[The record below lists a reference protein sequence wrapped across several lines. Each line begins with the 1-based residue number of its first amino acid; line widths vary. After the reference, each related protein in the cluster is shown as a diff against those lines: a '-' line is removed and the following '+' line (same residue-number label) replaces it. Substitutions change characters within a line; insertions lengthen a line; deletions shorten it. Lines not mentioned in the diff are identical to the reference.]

1 MFNGDAV
8 ESRAPILFATPEE
21 LAAGWTCV
29 KRDGTVTPFDC
40 GKIRTAVTN
49 CFLSTYYGGAEPT
62 RDAVAPVVEEVARGA
77 VAAIAARS
85 LTQPTVEQVQ
95 QFVIQQLWI
104 KGLFPAAEHYQNYRE
119 TQRKKR
125 DLETATVFGKRLAFK
140 PFEYPD
146 CEKFKLAIQRTPWL
160 GEHYD
165 FTSDIQDFRTALAPG
180 CRSAVSRT
188 VLAISQVEV
197 AVKKF
202 WTKLGDRLQKPEFE
216 QVGVVFGESEV
227 RHADAY
233 SRILDV
239 LDLTSA
245 FDGVTKVPAI
255 RQRIEYL
262 TKALRAGAAGDD
274 RSFAKSIAIFAL
286 LVENVSLFSQFVVVK
301 SFSRKLGLLQN
312 IDNVVQVTMKEEQ
325 VHAQFGVWLTNLIR
339 AERPDWFGKA
349 FYADLRATC
358 TEAFAAEIAILDWVF
373 EDGAVP
379 TVTRPALAEFLKD
392 RINQGVTAIGGD
404 PVFEVQPATL
414 AELDW
419 FRRELQAPIDVD
431 FFHKHATN
439 YTTNT
444 EPVTADTMW

>member
-1 MFNGDAV
+1 MFNGAAV
-8 ESRAPILFATPEE
+8 ESRAPILFAAPEE

-29 KRDGTVTPFDC
+29 KRDGTVTGFDC
-40 GKIRTAVTN
+40 GKIRRAVTN

-62 RDAVAPVVEEVARGA
+62 HDAVAPVVEEVTRGA

-85 LTQPTVEQVQ
+85 LARPTVEQVQ

-119 TQRKKR
+119 TQRKRR
-125 DLETATVFGKRLAFK
+125 DLETATVFGKRVAFK

-146 CEKFKLAIQRTPWL
+146 AEKFKLAIQRTPWL
-160 GEHYD
+160 GEQID
-165 FTSDIQDFRTALAPG
+165 FTSDVQDFRVALRPG
-180 CRSAVSRT
+180 ERSAVTRT
-188 VLAISQVEV
+188 VLAVSQVEV

-239 LDLTSA
+239 LDLTAA
-245 FDGVTKVPAI
+245 FDGVTRVPAI

-262 TKALRAGAAGDD
+262 TKALRQGAAGDD
-274 RSFAKSIAIFAL
+274 RSFAKSIAVFAL

-301 SFSRKLGLLQN
+301 SFSRKTGLLQN
-312 IDNVVQVTMKEEQ
+312 IDNVVQATIKEEQ

-339 AERPDWFGKA
+339 AERPDWFGPA
-349 FYADLRATC
+349 FYADLRAAC
-358 TEAFAAEIAILDWVF
+358 AEAFAAEESILDWVF
-373 EDGAVP
+373 EEGDVP
-379 TVTRPALAEFLKD
+379 TVTRPALTEFLKD
-392 RINQGVTAIGGD
+392 RINQGVTAVGGD
-404 PVFEVQPATL
+404 PVFEVADATL

-419 FRRELQAPIDVD
+419 FTHELQAPIDVD

-439 YTTNT
+439 YNT
-444 EPVTADTMW
+444 GDKPVTADSMW

>member
-1 MFNGDAV
+1 MFGDAV
-8 ESRAPILFATPEE
+8 DSRAPILFATPEE

-29 KRDGTVTPFDC
+29 KRDGTVVPFDPA
-40 GKIRTAVTN
+40 KIRTAVTN
-49 CFLSTYYGGAEPT
+49 CFLSTYYGGAVPT
-62 RDAVAPVVEEVARGA
+62 RDNVPAVVEEVTRGA
-77 VAAIAARS
+77 VAAVAARAM
-85 LTQPTVEQVQ
+85 QRPTVEQVQ

-125 DLETATVFGKRLAFK
+125 DLETATVFGKRVAFK

-146 CEKFKLAIQRTPWL
+146 TEKFKKAIQRTPWL
-160 GEHYD
+160 DEHFD
-165 FTSDIQDFRTALAPG
+165 FTSDVQDFRVALLP
-180 CRSAVSRT
+180 CERSAVTKT
-188 VLAISQVEV
+188 VLAISQIEV

-245 FDGVTKVPAI
+245 FDGVTRVPAI

-262 TKALRAGAAGDD
+262 TKAMRQGAAGDD
-274 RSFAKSIAIFAL
+274 RSFAKSVAIFAL

-301 SFSRKLGLLQN
+301 SFSRKKGYLQN
-312 IDNVVQVTMKEEQ
+312 IDNVVQATMAEEQ

-358 TEAFAAEIAILDWVF
+358 TEAFHAEAGILDWVF
-373 EDGAVP
+373 EDGNVT
-379 TVTRPALAEFLKD
+379 TVSRPALTEFLKD
-392 RINQGVTAIGGD
+392 RINQGVTAVGGD
-404 PVFEVQPATL
+404 PVFEVDADTL
-414 AELDW
+414 AEVRW
-419 FRRELQAPIDVD
+419 FTDELKAPIDVD

-439 YTTNT
+439 YNT
-444 EPVTADTMW
+444 GDKPVTADTMW